1 MKWFIGTTCGGS
13 LLSKRIIASAFHCT
27 VKSSVSKKKS
37 CDHSDGKRVAII
49 GAHDVYTESSLK
61 ISITDIKAPPNVPFN
76 QYKKESND
84 FALMI
89 LKDPVQWNEKGK
101 YILNICIMLPS
112 NNFSVGPIC
121 LPAPNQE
128 FDEKVVIA
136 AGWGRFAPHTQ
147 NESQSTRLQ
156 VVPLKVSPKRYTA
169 VKMFGT
175 YLSKNKEGV
184 TQDVCSGDSG
194 NH

>member
-101 YILNICIMLPS
+101 YILNIYAHASI
-112 NNFSVGPIC
+112 
-121 LPAPNQE
+121 
-128 FDEKVVIA
+128 
-136 AGWGRFAPHTQ
+136 
-147 NESQSTRLQ
+147 
-156 VVPLKVSPKRYTA
+156 
-169 VKMFGT
+169 
-175 YLSKNKEGV
+175 
-184 TQDVCSGDSG
+184 
-194 NH
+194 